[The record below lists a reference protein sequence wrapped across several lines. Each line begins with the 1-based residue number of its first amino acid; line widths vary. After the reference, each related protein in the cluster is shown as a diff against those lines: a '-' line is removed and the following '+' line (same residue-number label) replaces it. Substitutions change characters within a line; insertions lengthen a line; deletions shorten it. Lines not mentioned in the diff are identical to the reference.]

1 MSGREVKTATFENW
15 KKTNK
20 YLQLDATKK
29 ILTCDICVKWK
40 AKLPGTN
47 AFIAGSTNLK
57 SSVVT
62 EHVKSK
68 LHKQALRL
76 EEPEQAAAENRNVR
90 VQLPPVPA
98 DAPIA
103 QAINNM
109 GTLTPEE
116 RNAMQNLF
124 DIAYMIAYKGRP
136 YSDFVD
142 HIEIEKLHGVKFMPG
157 GTYENDKGCL
167 LFIHFAP
174 KALYERQVKDKLKR
188 ANFVTVLADGAT
200 DAACIE
206 KEVIYILF
214 VDPDDLLF

>member
-1 MSGREVKTATFENW
+1 MSGRGVKTATFENW

-47 AFIAGSTNLK
+47 AFITGSTNLK
-57 SSVVT
+57 SSAVT

-68 LHKQALRL
+68 LHKRAL
-76 EEPEQAAAENRNVR
+76 R
-90 VQLPPVPA
+90 VQLPPVPVPA

-109 GTLTPEE
+109 GTLRPEE

-142 HIEIEKLHGVKFMPG
+142 HIEIEKLHGVKFMSG

-167 LFIHFAP
+167 LFIHFAA

-188 ANFVTVLADGAT
+188 ASFVTVLADGAT

-206 KEVIYILF
+206 KEVVDILF
-214 VDPDDLLF
+214 VDPDDFKASLAFLSLKSA

>member
-1 MSGREVKTATFENW
+1 MSGRGVKTATFENW

-47 AFIAGSTNLK
+47 AFITGSTNLK
-57 SSVVT
+57 SSAVT

-68 LHKQALRL
+68 LHKQALDL
-76 EEPEQAAAENRNVR
+76 KNRNR
-90 VQLPPVPA
+90 QPLRTEMCECSYRQCQLMPPLPRQST
-98 DAPIA
+98 IC
-103 QAINNM
+103 M

-116 RNAMQNLF
+116 RNAMQYLF
-124 DIAYMIAYKGRP
+124 DIAYMIAYKGGP

-167 LFIHFAP
+167 HATHSFCR
-174 KALYERQVKDKLKR
+174 KS
-188 ANFVTVLADGAT
+188 TVRKTSQGQT
-200 DAACIE
+200 QESKFCNC
-206 KEVIYILF
+206 VS
-214 VDPDDLLF
+214 